1 MTFARKIVGLAAV
14 LAVGVTAP
22 QLYAQT
28 TPAVSPSQAIS
39 PPTQRTVKLNTQPN
53 FTGLPIPRYVS
64 LRHNRSFGRSGP
76 TRGHGVRWVYER
88 KGLPVIIVAET
99 EMFRKVR
106 DQNGD
111 ESWMHKSQLA
121 GRRSAIA
128 LQDVSIFSKPR
139 ENAKVRAMAAKDTI
153 LYIDECDTIGWCKV
167 EAKTGHKGFVRS
179 KTLWGVKPLN

>member
-1 MTFARKIVGLAAV
+1 MTFARKIVGLAAI
-14 LAVGVTAP
+14 ASMGVITP
-22 QLYAQT
+22 QLSAQT
-28 TPAVSPSQAIS
+28 TPAVSPPQAVTA
-39 PPTQRTVKLNTQPN
+39 PAQRTVKLNAQPN

-76 TRGHGVRWVYER
+76 SRGHGVRWVYER

-121 GRRSAIA
+121 GRRSAIS
-128 LQDVSIFSKPR
+128 LQEIRIFSKPR
-139 ENAKVRAMAAKDTI
+139 ESAKIRAMAAKDTI

-167 EAKTGHKGFVRS
+167 EAKTGHKGFVKS
-179 KTLWGVKPLN
+179 KSIWGVKPLR

>member
-1 MTFARKIVGLAAV
+1 MTFARKIVGLAAILV
-14 LAVGVTAP
+14 AAMAAP
-22 QLYAQT
+22 QLSAQT
-28 TPAVSPSQAIS
+28 TPAVTPSQAIS
-39 PPTQRTVKLNTQPN
+39 PPTQRSIKLNAQPN
-53 FTGLPIPRYVS
+53 FTGLEIPRYVS

-121 GRRSAIA
+121 GRRSAVS
-128 LQDVSIFSKPR
+128 LQEVRIFSKPR
-139 ENAKVRAMAAKDTI
+139 ESAKVRAMAAKDTI
-153 LYIDECDTIGWCKV
+153 LFIDDCDTIGWCKV

-179 KTLWGVKPLN
+179 KSIWGVKPLR